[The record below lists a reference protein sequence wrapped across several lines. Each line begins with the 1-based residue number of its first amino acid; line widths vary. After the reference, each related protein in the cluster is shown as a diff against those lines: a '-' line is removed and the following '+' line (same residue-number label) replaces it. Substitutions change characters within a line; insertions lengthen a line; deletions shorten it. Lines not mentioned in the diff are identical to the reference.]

1 MNLLGILN
9 IQLVFF
15 FVYTLGKIQDF
26 TWQNSKILK
35 KNVIFCKLLVKLTKL
50 LGKSFIIYWR
60 TCYFMLILL

>member
-15 FVYTLGKIQDF
+15 CIY